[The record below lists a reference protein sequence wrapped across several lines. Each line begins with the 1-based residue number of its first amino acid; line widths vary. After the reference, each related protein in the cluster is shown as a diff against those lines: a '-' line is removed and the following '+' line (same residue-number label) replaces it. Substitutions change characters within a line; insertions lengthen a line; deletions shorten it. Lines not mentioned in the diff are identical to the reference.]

1 MNREPETYDE
11 LIIQK
16 KCIELTKY
24 YSLTMEQL
32 EEIYDF
38 LKNNKNG
45 NIQGKMTYI
54 LLNVGTSAKKTIS
67 APCISQNIDGVNV
80 NRKEFRII
88 PHYTPSSYRGSSYGG
103 SSSNNN
109 NNNNNNNR

>member
-11 LIIQK
+11 LILQK

-24 YSLTMEQL
+24 YNLTMEQL

-38 LKNNKNG
+38 LKNNENG
-45 NIQGKMTYI
+45 NLQGKMTYI

-67 APCISQNIDGVNV
+67 APCISQNIDEVIV
-80 NRKEFRII
+80 NRKQFTVI
-88 PHYTPSSYRGSSYGG
+88 PHYEPSSHSYSSGG

-109 NNNNNNNR
+109 NNNNNNNNR